1 MASTQFQGEAIYSD
15 VQPQSKTKGQLL
27 GPGLWA
33 LHSRSTVPF
42 VRINCG
48 AIGSRN
54 LTWGEVYEVPEKN
67 FGQVINGSFHAG
79 DIILAE
85 VGRGTPP
92 PRPARITVAA
102 QIIVDT
108 INNLNFTPWVDTR
121 LARRAYLAAEVG
133 GGSLASFVYT
143 VEQQSPKQ
151 GAPVSPTGNASK
163 NGGIVTSAI
172 TIIGPGHILPLG
184 FASAEYLDPAGH
196 TYPEVRPMAL
206 QDRARVL
213 VSQPTADAIGFQPQ
227 NDAFFIL
234 EY

>member
-1 MASTQFQGEAIYSD
+1 MAKTQFQGEAIYSD
-15 VQPQSKTKGQLL
+15 VAAQAKAKGQLL

-33 LHSRSTVPF
+33 LHSRATVPF
-42 VRINCG
+42 VRVNCG

-54 LTWGEVYEVPEKN
+54 LTWGEVYEVPEGH

-79 DIILAE
+79 DIVLAE

-102 QIIVDT
+102 PIVVDT
-108 INNLNFTPWVDTR
+108 IDGGNITPWVDTR
-121 LARRAYLAAEVG
+121 LARRAYLAGEFG
-133 GGSLASFVYT
+133 GGSTPISYT
-143 VEQQSPKQ
+143 VQQQSPTQ

-163 NGGIVTSAI
+163 NAGIVTS
-172 TIIGPGHILPLG
+172 TILVVGPLHILPLG
-184 FASAEYLDPAGH
+184 FASSEYLDPAGN
-196 TYPEVRPMAL
+196 TYPDVRPMAL
-206 QDRARVL
+206 QDRARVF
-213 VSQPTADAIGFQPQ
+213 VPQPTADAIGFMPQ